1 MKLYK
6 LIITGNHTDFAVQYT
21 VSTNFIA
28 YNDCEFAGTEQ
39 EKYKQFLAELQKVM
53 GELTIHIKVKMT
65 TKTVDRAFTKNVL
78 LSIKDVDDFIQ
89 KLSA

>member
-6 LIITGNHTDFAVQYT
+6 LIITGNHTDFVIQYT
-21 VSTNFIA
+21 VSANFIA
-28 YNDCEFAGTEQ
+28 YNDCQFTGTEQ
-39 EKYKQFLAELQKVM
+39 EKYDQFLTELQKVM

-65 TKTVDRAFTKNVL
+65 NKTVDRAFTKSVI
-78 LSIKDVDDFIQ
+78 LSIKDVGDFIQ